1 MLNEI
6 KEYNNQEVVILQ
18 VCEQLI
24 HEKEREALTAVEN
37 ALQNKPVSDQLY
49 LLCLQLYLNQRIILV
64 RFLYRY
70 V

>member
-24 HEKEREALTAVEN
+24 HEKEREALSAVES

-49 LLCLQLYLNQRIILV
+49 LLCLQLYLNQRMILV
-64 RFLYRY
+64 HLLYRY